1 MTECSIRESGD
12 YISCKLG
19 NYMFGKK
26 LMFEQQIVRV
36 RLNEVFLLKGIESG
50 TKINCERGNITIF
63 DEFILYTTQEI
74 FQTTIPTTIP
84 TTIQTTIPTTIPTTP
99 SPSPLPSGKN
109 NSLELL
115 TNALLRIINP
125 FVQFFKMLC
134 SIFNFWF

>member
-26 LMFEQQIVRV
+26 LMFDQQIVRV

-84 TTIQTTIPTTIPTTP
+84 TIIPTTP

>member
-1 MTECSIRESGD
+1 
-12 YISCKLG
+12 
-19 NYMFGKK
+19 MFGKK